1 MPLFSVLKQF
11 SLPTSDATPASFLQY
26 YLHACCRPRLIPQQ
40 FVAAVKA
47 RLAASEE
54 QRAQAQVACP
64 LNLLSFAASIADLL
78 RFFAAYFLHPSL
90 LVQAEVQRLQQQLK
104 ADTKAIAGG

>member
-1 MPLFSVLKQF
+1 
-11 SLPTSDATPASFLQY
+11 LQC

-78 RFFAAYFLHPSL
+78 RVFAAYFLHPSL